1 MAVKQVDIIQSGPS
15 VGDWTIMLDGIDIT
29 KMFDTATVVIDRS
42 KRKPQVSIVF
52 NADRI
57 NLPQSIEAEVTEVT
71 PDKPKKVKD
80 K

>member
-29 KMFDTATVVIDRS
+29 KMVDTVTVTIDRG
-42 KRKPQVSIVF
+42 KRKPQVSILF
-52 NADRI
+52 NADKT
-57 NLPQSIEAEVTEVT
+57 NLPISLEAEVAESG
-71 PDKPKKVKD
+71 KPKKGKD